1 MTFKNKRQKSHVLI
15 VKCPLSAEFN
25 LTTFVVRFS
34 VYKSIVLRQIIYMV
48 YIMKHKINKQTVCIT
63 GAGSGLGKEAAIAIA
78 RKGHKVI
85 ATVLYEEQIERLECV
100 REKENLDIEIIKI
113 DLTNEKDREK
123 LLDYNIDVYI
133 SNAAIADS
141 GSIAEVNVERIEDVF
156 KINVFSNIRVA
167 QIVLKNMIEKKGKGK
182 VVFISSQ
189 IGRIA
194 LPFLGPYASSKFA
207 IEGFA
212 SCLRDEMKI
221 LNKLEKTNIQVGI
234 IEPGS
239 YATGFNME
247 TGNKMYS
254 WMQEK
259 SYFKSHLDLIRKIE
273 SKVWQ
278 LTELDSYDSIIKKY
292 IKVVECR
299 KIKRRY
305 YAPWYQSLGIQ
316 ILRIFG
322 K

>member
-1 MTFKNKRQKSHVLI
+1 
-15 VKCPLSAEFN
+15 
-25 LTTFVVRFS
+25 
-34 VYKSIVLRQIIYMV
+34 MV
-48 YIMKHKINKQTVCIT
+48 YIMKDKTNKQTVCIN

-78 RKGHKVI
+78 RRGHKVI
-85 ATVLYEEQIERLECV
+85 ATVLYEEQIQKLEKI
-100 REKENLDIEIIKI
+100 KENEELDIEVIKL
-113 DLTNEKDREK
+113 DVTNQKDREK
-123 LLDYNIDVYI
+123 LLNYDIDVFI

-141 GSIAEVNVERIEDVF
+141 GSIAEVDVERIEDVF
-156 KINVFSNIRVA
+156 KINVFSNIRVS
-167 QIVLKNMIEKKGKGK
+167 QIVLRNMIEKKGRGK
-182 VVFISSQ
+182 VVFLSSQ

-239 YATGFNME
+239 YATGFNLE
-247 TGNKMYS
+247 TGNKMYD
-254 WMQEK
+254 WMQKK
-259 SYFKSHLDLIRKIE
+259 SYFKRHLNLIRKIE
-273 SKVWQ
+273 NKVWQ
-278 LTELDSYDSIIKKY
+278 LTELDTYDSIIKKY
-292 IKVVECR
+292 IKVVEC
-299 KIKRRY
+299 KKLKRRY
-305 YAPWYQSLGIQ
+305 CAPWYQALGIQ

>member
-1 MTFKNKRQKSHVLI
+1 
-15 VKCPLSAEFN
+15 
-25 LTTFVVRFS
+25 
-34 VYKSIVLRQIIYMV
+34 
-48 YIMKHKINKQTVCIT
+48 MKDKTNKQTVCIT

-78 RKGHKVI
+78 RRGHKVI
-85 ATVLYEEQIERLECV
+85 ATVLYEEQIEKIEQAI
-100 REKENLDIEIIKI
+100 EKEKLDIEVITLDVTK
-113 DLTNEKDREK
+113 EQDREK
-123 LLDYNIDVYI
+123 LLAYNIDVFI

-141 GSIAEVNVERIEDVF
+141 GSIAEVDVDRIEDVF
-156 KINVFSNIRVA
+156 NINVFSNIKVV

-182 VVFISSQ
+182 VVFLSSQ

-239 YATGFNME
+239 YATGFNVE
-247 TGNKMYS
+247 TGNKMYG

-259 SYFKSHLDLIRKIE
+259 SYFKHHLDLIRKIE
-273 SKVWQ
+273 NKVWQ
-278 LTELDSYDSIIKKY
+278 LTELNSYNSIIKKY
-292 IKVVECR
+292 IKVVECK

-305 YAPWYQSLGIQ
+305 YAPWYQALGIQ
-316 ILRIFG
+316 ILRILG